1 MLQFPGSMVL
11 SRMKL
16 LAIWKNFKKFV
27 KNYWQLLIGLSIAII
42 VLMLKRDSSFLK
54 KALAV
59 FREGEKERREE
70 MDRIYEDDIEKR
82 DDAIDNFIEE
92 SKRIDEEAEKRKDI
106 LDDKNE
112 MKVEDLLEKEKNTP
126 GTIASEIDKEVN

>member
-1 MLQFPGSMVL
+1 
-11 SRMKL
+11 MKL

-27 KNYWQLLIGLSIAII
+27 KNYWQLLVGLSIAII
-42 VLMLKRDSSFLK
+42 VVILKRDSSFLK
-54 KALAV
+54 KVLAV

-70 MDRIYEDDIEKR
+70 MNRVYEDDIEKR
-82 DDAIDNFIEE
+82 NDAIDNFIEE

>member
-27 KNYWQLLIGLSIAII
+27 KNYWQLLVGLSIAII
-42 VLMLKRDSSFLK
+42 VVILKRDSSFLK
-54 KALAV
+54 KVLAV

-70 MDRIYEDDIEKR
+70 MNRVYEDDIEKR
-82 DDAIDNFIEE
+82 NDAIDNFIEE

>member
-126 GTIASEIDKEVN
+126 GAIASEIDKEVN

>member
-1 MLQFPGSMVL
+1 
-11 SRMKL
+11 MKL

-27 KNYWQLLIGLSIAII
+27 KNYWQLLVGLSIAII
-42 VLMLKRDSSFLK
+42 VVILKRDSSFLK

-70 MDRIYEDDIEKR
+70 MNRVYEDDIEKR
-82 DDAIDNFIEE
+82 NDAIDNFIEE